1 MGNAMMRQRF
11 MQVLQ
16 SSEDVPMP
24 DVVLRFW
31 TRAKP
36 LPVGAKHPP
45 CAPVVDLAQWVA
57 SHRGAQR

>member
-1 MGNAMMRQRF
+1 MRQRF

-16 SSEDVPMP
+16 SNEDEGMT

-36 LPVGAKHPP
+36 LPVRVEPRSA
-45 CAPVVDLAQWVA
+45 APVVDLAQWA
-57 SHRGAQR
+57 DSHRGLRR

>member
-1 MGNAMMRQRF
+1 MRQRF

-16 SSEDVPMP
+16 SNEDEGMT

-36 LPVGAKHPP
+36 LPVRAEHRPA
-45 CAPVVDLAQWVA
+45 APVVDMAQWIDGR
-57 SHRGAQR
+57 RGVRR

>member
-1 MGNAMMRQRF
+1 MIQRF

-16 SSEDVPMP
+16 SKEDEGMT

-36 LPVGAKHPP
+36 LPVRVESRP
-45 CAPVVDLAQWVA
+45 APVVDLAQWA
-57 SHRGAQR
+57 DSRRGLRR

>member
-1 MGNAMMRQRF
+1 MRQRF

-16 SSEDVPMP
+16 SEEDEGMT

-36 LPVGAKHPP
+36 LSHVSRIELAPGAS
-45 CAPVVDLAQWVA
+45 VVDLAQWA
-57 SHRGAQR
+57 ESHRGLRR